1 MDPICVNNE
10 VNLISALE
18 MACGYSRRII
28 LSLMKIMNF
37 SPTIAVDIFSP
48 NIKILLQMRI
58 NIRLQIS
65 AKAQKSQ
72 IIILIVA
79 TFC

>member
-1 MDPICVNNE
+1 MRLTSFLLMKWPV
-10 VNLISALE
+10 
-18 MACGYSRRII
+18 GTYSRRIT
-28 LSLMKIMNF
+28 LSLMKTMNF
-37 SPTIAVDIFSP
+37 SLTIAVDIFSP

-65 AKAQKSQ
+65 AKPQKSQ
-72 IIILIVA
+72 IIILMVA